1 MAERPF
7 SVLFPCTGN
16 SARSIMAECALSR
29 WGRGRFHAY
38 CRGSH
43 PTGQVHP
50 MTLRVLQD
58 LHSRTECPRSRSW
71 KEFTSPRA
79 PALDVVFTVCDS
91 AAVEVCPVWPGQPI
105 TAHWGVEDPTAFRGP
120 EDKTYKFFKRIHGHC
135 DNRIKIF
142 VSLPMASLDRPS
154 LQERLDAIGQEM
166 PRESTV
172 AGA

>member
-58 LHSRTECPRSRSW
+58 LHSRTERPRSRSW

-79 PALDVVFTVCDS
+79 PALDVVFTGDTLFQGGPGATGRSYSDEDTLLASIRASLFTLPGHTTVLTGHGDATSIAAES
-91 AAVEVCPVWPGQPI
+91 AALG
-105 TAHWGVEDPTAFRGP
+105 A
-120 EDKTYKFFKRIHGHC
+120 
-135 DNRIKIF
+135 
-142 VSLPMASLDRPS
+142 PS
-154 LQERLDAIGQEM
+154 AE
-166 PRESTV
+166 
-172 AGA
+172 